1 MFFKKNKNDFELKTE
16 EDSSYYEYEDDTDFF
31 RFDNEEPIN
40 SSLKYKAESNIDS
53 LDNNNDNS
61 DYVSTDFYNGYDQVD
76 EDDNADDNDNNTTYT
91 DDSTKSVGGIMLKV
105 LNFFLILVMAGAF
118 LVVFDVVMVTKFNV
132 GPIFAIKVK
141 TYNDGGTKE
150 YAGIFY
156 KVIKYKQTNGRRDM
170 VLGSYK
176 LSYSGEV
183 YKKSVLDLAILYRDD
198 FTNFSLLEGKY
209 VVVTGKVLRVS
220 KEKQVVKLIYED
232 SDNKYQTIV
241 TFKMDKDANYDEL
254 KKGNIVK
261 IAGVLDDYSDNKQG
275 ININMIMVLESRF
288 LLFFF

>member
-40 SSLKYKAESNIDS
+40 SSLKYKAESNTDS
-53 LDNNNDNS
+53 LDNNDDNS

-254 KKGNIVK
+254 KKGNTVK

-275 ININMIMVLESRF
+275 ININMINGTRK
-288 LLFFF
+288 

>member
-40 SSLKYKAESNIDS
+40 SSLKYKAESNTDS
-53 LDNNNDNS
+53 LDNNDDNS
-61 DYVSTDFYNGYDQVD
+61 DYVSTDFYNGYDQV
-76 EDDNADDNDNNTTYT
+76 EVDDNADDNDNSTTYT
-91 DDSTKSVGGIMLKV
+91 DDSNKSVGGIMLKV

-209 VVVTGKVLRVS
+209 VVVTGKVLSVS

-254 KKGNIVK
+254 KKGNTVK

-275 ININMIMVLESRF
+275 ININMINGTRK
-288 LLFFF
+288 

>member
-40 SSLKYKAESNIDS
+40 SSLKYKAESNTDS
-53 LDNNNDNS
+53 LDNNDDNS
-61 DYVSTDFYNGYDQVD
+61 DYVSTDFYNGYDQV
-76 EDDNADDNDNNTTYT
+76 EVDDNADDNDNSTTYT
-91 DDSTKSVGGIMLKV
+91 DDSNKSVSGIMLKV

-241 TFKMDKDANYDEL
+241 TFKMDKDANYDGL

-275 ININMIMVLESRF
+275 ININMINGTRK
-288 LLFFF
+288 

>member
-40 SSLKYKAESNIDS
+40 SSLKYKAESNTDS
-53 LDNNNDNS
+53 LDNNDDNS
-61 DYVSTDFYNGYDQVD
+61 DYVSTDFYNGYDQV
-76 EDDNADDNDNNTTYT
+76 EVDDNADDNDNSTTYT
-91 DDSTKSVGGIMLKV
+91 DDSNKSVGGIMLKV

-176 LSYSGEV
+176 LSYAGEV

-261 IAGVLDDYSDNKQG
+261 ISGVLDDYSDNKQG
-275 ININMIMVLESRF
+275 ININMINGTRK
-288 LLFFF
+288 

>member
-141 TYNDGGTKE
+141 TYNEGGTKE

-156 KVIKYKQTNGRRDM
+156 KVIKYKQTNGSRDM

-176 LSYSGEV
+176 LSYYGEV

-232 SDNKYQTIV
+232 SDNKYQTVV

-261 IAGVLDDYSDNKQG
+261 IAGGLDDYSDNKQG
-275 ININMIMVLESRF
+275 ININMINGTRK
-288 LLFFF
+288 

>member
-40 SSLKYKAESNIDS
+40 SSLKYKAESNTDS

-91 DDSTKSVGGIMLKV
+91 DDSTKSVGGIILKV

-118 LVVFDVVMVTKFNV
+118 LVAFDVVMVTKFNV

-209 VVVTGKVLRVS
+209 VVVTGKVLSVS

-254 KKGNIVK
+254 KKGNTVK

-275 ININMIMVLESRF
+275 ININMINGTRK
-288 LLFFF
+288 

>member
-76 EDDNADDNDNNTTYT
+76 EDDNADDNDNSTTYT
-91 DDSTKSVGGIMLKV
+91 DDSNKSLGGIMLKV

-254 KKGNIVK
+254 KKGNTVK

-275 ININMIMVLESRF
+275 ININMINGTRK
-288 LLFFF
+288 

>member
-40 SSLKYKAESNIDS
+40 SSLKYKVESNIDS

-141 TYNDGGTKE
+141 TYNDGGTRE

-254 KKGNIVK
+254 KKGNTVK

-275 ININMIMVLESRF
+275 ININMINGTRK
-288 LLFFF
+288 

>member
-91 DDSTKSVGGIMLKV
+91 DDSNKSLGGIMLKV

-176 LSYSGEV
+176 LSYAGEV

-209 VVVTGKVLRVS
+209 VVVTGKVLSVS

-241 TFKMDKDANYDEL
+241 TFKMDKDANYDGL
-254 KKGNIVK
+254 KKGNTVK
-261 IAGVLDDYSDNKQG
+261 LAGVLDDYSDNKQG
-275 ININMIMVLESRF
+275 ININMINGTRK
-288 LLFFF
+288 

>member
-1 MFFKKNKNDFELKTE
+1 MFFKKNKNDCELKTE

-40 SSLKYKAESNIDS
+40 SSLKYKAESNTDS

-76 EDDNADDNDNNTTYT
+76 EDDNADDNDNSTTYT
-91 DDSTKSVGGIMLKV
+91 DDSNKSFGGIILKV

-209 VVVTGKVLRVS
+209 VVVTGKVLSVS

-254 KKGNIVK
+254 KKGNTVK

-275 ININMIMVLESRF
+275 ININMINGTRK
-288 LLFFF
+288 

>member
-40 SSLKYKAESNIDS
+40 SSLKYKAESNTDS
-53 LDNNNDNS
+53 LDNNDDNS
-61 DYVSTDFYNGYDQVD
+61 DYVSTDFYNGYDQV
-76 EDDNADDNDNNTTYT
+76 EVDDNADDNDNSTTYT
-91 DDSTKSVGGIMLKV
+91 DDSNKSVGGIMLKV

-241 TFKMDKDANYDEL
+241 TFKMDKDANYDGL
-254 KKGNIVK
+254 KKGNTVK

-275 ININMIMVLESRF
+275 ININMINGTRK
-288 LLFFF
+288 

>member
-91 DDSTKSVGGIMLKV
+91 DDSTKSLGGIMLKV

-209 VVVTGKVLRVS
+209 VVVTGKVLSVS

-241 TFKMDKDANYDEL
+241 TFKMDKDANYDGL
-254 KKGNIVK
+254 KKGNTVK
-261 IAGVLDDYSDNKQG
+261 LAGVLDDYSDNKQG
-275 ININMIMVLESRF
+275 ININMINGTRK
-288 LLFFF
+288 

>member
-118 LVVFDVVMVTKFNV
+118 LIVFDVVMVTKFNV

-209 VVVTGKVLRVS
+209 VVVTGKVLSVS

-254 KKGNIVK
+254 KKGNTVK

-275 ININMIMVLESRF
+275 ININMINGTRK
-288 LLFFF
+288 

>member
-141 TYNDGGTKE
+141 TYNDGGTRE
-150 YAGIFY
+150 YTGIFY

-176 LSYSGEV
+176 LSYAGEV

-209 VVVTGKVLRVS
+209 VVVTGKVLSVS

-241 TFKMDKDANYDEL
+241 TFNMDKDANYDGL

-275 ININMIMVLESRF
+275 ININMINGTRK
-288 LLFFF
+288 

>member
-40 SSLKYKAESNIDS
+40 SSLKYKAESNTDS
-53 LDNNNDNS
+53 LDNNDDNS
-61 DYVSTDFYNGYDQVD
+61 DYVSTDFYNSYDQV
-76 EDDNADDNDNNTTYT
+76 EVDDNIDDNDNSTTYT
-91 DDSTKSVGGIMLKV
+91 DDSNKSLGGIILKV
-105 LNFFLILVMAGAF
+105 LNFFLILVMVGAF

-141 TYNDGGTKE
+141 TYNDGGTRE

-176 LSYSGEV
+176 FSYSGEV

-209 VVVTGKVLRVS
+209 VVVTGKVLSVS

-254 KKGNIVK
+254 KKGNTVK

-275 ININMIMVLESRF
+275 ININMINGTRK
-288 LLFFF
+288 

>member
-1 MFFKKNKNDFELKTE
+1 MFFKKNKSDFELKTE

-40 SSLKYKAESNIDS
+40 SSLKYKAESNTDS
-53 LDNNNDNS
+53 LDNNDDNS

-209 VVVTGKVLRVS
+209 VVVTGKVLSVS

-254 KKGNIVK
+254 KKGNTVK

-275 ININMIMVLESRF
+275 ININMINGTRK
-288 LLFFF
+288 

>member
-91 DDSTKSVGGIMLKV
+91 DDSNKSLGGIMLKV

-170 VLGSYK
+170 VLGNYK

-254 KKGNIVK
+254 KKGNTVK

-275 ININMIMVLESRF
+275 ININMINGTRK
-288 LLFFF
+288 

>member
-53 LDNNNDNS
+53 LDNINDTS
-61 DYVSTDFYNGYDQVD
+61 DFVSTDFYNGYDQVD

-118 LVVFDVVMVTKFNV
+118 LVVFDVLMVTKFNV

-209 VVVTGKVLRVS
+209 VVVTGKVLSVS

-254 KKGNIVK
+254 KKGNTVK

-275 ININMIMVLESRF
+275 ININMINGTRK
-288 LLFFF
+288 

>member
-91 DDSTKSVGGIMLKV
+91 DDSNKSLGGIILKV
-105 LNFFLILVMAGAF
+105 LNFFLILVMVGAF

-141 TYNDGGTKE
+141 TYNDGGTRE

-209 VVVTGKVLRVS
+209 VVVTGKVLSVS

-254 KKGNIVK
+254 KKGNTVK

-275 ININMIMVLESRF
+275 ININMINGTRK
-288 LLFFF
+288 

>member
-40 SSLKYKAESNIDS
+40 SSLKYKAESNTDS
-53 LDNNNDNS
+53 LDNNDDNS
-61 DYVSTDFYNGYDQVD
+61 DYVSTDFYNSYDQVD
-76 EDDNADDNDNNTTYT
+76 EDDNIDDNDNSTTYT
-91 DDSTKSVGGIMLKV
+91 DDSNKSLGGIMLKV
-105 LNFFLILVMAGAF
+105 LNFFLILVMVGAF

-209 VVVTGKVLRVS
+209 VVVTGKVLSVS

-254 KKGNIVK
+254 KKGNTVK

-275 ININMIMVLESRF
+275 ININMINGTRK
-288 LLFFF
+288 

>member
-91 DDSTKSVGGIMLKV
+91 DDSNKSLGGIMLKV

-254 KKGNIVK
+254 KKGNTVK

-275 ININMIMVLESRF
+275 ININMINGTRK
-288 LLFFF
+288 

>member
-40 SSLKYKAESNIDS
+40 SSLKYKAESNTDS
-53 LDNNNDNS
+53 LDNNDDNS
-61 DYVSTDFYNGYDQVD
+61 DYVSTDFYNSYDQV
-76 EDDNADDNDNNTTYT
+76 EVDDNIDDNSTTYT
-91 DDSTKSVGGIMLKV
+91 DDSNKSLGGIILKV
-105 LNFFLILVMAGAF
+105 LNFFLILVMVGAF

-141 TYNDGGTKE
+141 TYNDGGTRE

-254 KKGNIVK
+254 KKGNTVK

-275 ININMIMVLESRF
+275 ININMINGTRK
-288 LLFFF
+288 

>member
-61 DYVSTDFYNGYDQVD
+61 DYVSTDFYNSYDQV
-76 EDDNADDNDNNTTYT
+76 EVDDNIDDNDNSTTYT
-91 DDSTKSVGGIMLKV
+91 DDSNKSLGGIILKV
-105 LNFFLILVMAGAF
+105 LNFFLILVMVGAF

-141 TYNDGGTKE
+141 TYNDGGTRE

-156 KVIKYKQTNGRRDM
+156 KLIKYKQTNGRRDM

-209 VVVTGKVLRVS
+209 VVVTGKVLSVS

-241 TFKMDKDANYDEL
+241 TFKMDKDANYGEL
-254 KKGNIVK
+254 KKGNTVK

-275 ININMIMVLESRF
+275 ININMINGTRK
-288 LLFFF
+288 

>member
-40 SSLKYKAESNIDS
+40 SSLKYKAESNTDS
-53 LDNNNDNS
+53 LDNNDDNS
-61 DYVSTDFYNGYDQVD
+61 DYVSTDFYNGYDQV
-76 EDDNADDNDNNTTYT
+76 EVDDNADDNDNSTTYT
-91 DDSTKSVGGIMLKV
+91 DDSNKSLGGIMLKV

-156 KVIKYKQTNGRRDM
+156 KVIKYKQTNGRHYM

-275 ININMIMVLESRF
+275 ININMINGTRK
-288 LLFFF
+288 

>member
-156 KVIKYKQTNGRRDM
+156 KVIKYKQTNGRHDM

-209 VVVTGKVLRVS
+209 VVVTGKVLSVS

-241 TFKMDKDANYDEL
+241 TFKMYKDANYDGL
-254 KKGNIVK
+254 KKGNTVK
-261 IAGVLDDYSDNKQG
+261 LAGVLDDYSDNKQG
-275 ININMIMVLESRF
+275 ININMINGTRK
-288 LLFFF
+288 

>member
-40 SSLKYKAESNIDS
+40 SSLKYKAESNTDS
-53 LDNNNDNS
+53 LDNNDDNS

-118 LVVFDVVMVTKFNV
+118 LVVFYVVMVTKFNV

-209 VVVTGKVLRVS
+209 VVVTGKVLSVS

-254 KKGNIVK
+254 KKGNTVK

-275 ININMIMVLESRF
+275 ININMINGTRK
-288 LLFFF
+288 

>member
-76 EDDNADDNDNNTTYT
+76 EDDNADDNDNSTTYT
-91 DDSTKSVGGIMLKV
+91 DDSNKSLGGIMLKV

-141 TYNDGGTKE
+141 TYNDGGTRE

-254 KKGNIVK
+254 KKGNTVK

-275 ININMIMVLESRF
+275 ININMINGTRK
-288 LLFFF
+288 

>member
-141 TYNDGGTKE
+141 TYNDGGTRE

-156 KVIKYKQTNGRRDM
+156 KVIKYKQTNGRHDM

-209 VVVTGKVLRVS
+209 VVVTGKVLSVS

-241 TFKMDKDANYDEL
+241 TFNMDKDANYDEL
-254 KKGNIVK
+254 KKGNTVK

-275 ININMIMVLESRF
+275 ININMINGTRK
-288 LLFFF
+288 

>member
-76 EDDNADDNDNNTTYT
+76 EDDNADDNDNSTTYT
-91 DDSTKSVGGIMLKV
+91 DDSNKSLGGIMLKV

-156 KVIKYKQTNGRRDM
+156 KVIKYKQTNGRHDM

-275 ININMIMVLESRF
+275 ININMINGTRK
-288 LLFFF
+288 

>member
-76 EDDNADDNDNNTTYT
+76 EDDNADDNDNSTTYT
-91 DDSTKSVGGIMLKV
+91 DDSNKSLGGIILKV
-105 LNFFLILVMAGAF
+105 LNFFLILVMVGAF

-141 TYNDGGTKE
+141 TYNDGGTRE

-209 VVVTGKVLRVS
+209 VVVTGKVLSVS

-254 KKGNIVK
+254 KKGNTVK

-275 ININMIMVLESRF
+275 ININMINGTRK
-288 LLFFF
+288 

>member
-40 SSLKYKAESNIDS
+40 SSLKYKAESNTDS
-53 LDNNNDNS
+53 LDNNDDNS
-61 DYVSTDFYNGYDQVD
+61 DYVSTDFYNSYDQV
-76 EDDNADDNDNNTTYT
+76 EVDDNIDDNDNSTTYT
-91 DDSTKSVGGIMLKV
+91 DDSNKSFGGIILKV
-105 LNFFLILVMAGAF
+105 LNFFLILVMVGAF

-141 TYNDGGTKE
+141 TYNDGGTRE

-209 VVVTGKVLRVS
+209 VVVTGKVLSVS

-254 KKGNIVK
+254 KKGNKVK

-275 ININMIMVLESRF
+275 ININMINGTRK
-288 LLFFF
+288 

>member
-40 SSLKYKAESNIDS
+40 SSLKYKAESNTDS
-53 LDNNNDNS
+53 LDNNDDNS
-61 DYVSTDFYNGYDQVD
+61 DYVSTDFYNSYDQV
-76 EDDNADDNDNNTTYT
+76 EVDDNIDDNDNSTTYT

-105 LNFFLILVMAGAF
+105 LNFFLILVMVGAF

-141 TYNDGGTKE
+141 TYNDGGTRE

-209 VVVTGKVLRVS
+209 VVVTGKVLSVS

-254 KKGNIVK
+254 KKGNTVK

-275 ININMIMVLESRF
+275 ININMINGTRK
-288 LLFFF
+288 

>member
-261 IAGVLDDYSDNKQG
+261 ISGVLDDYSDNKQG
-275 ININMIMVLESRF
+275 ININMINGTRK
-288 LLFFF
+288 

>member
-176 LSYSGEV
+176 LSYAGEV

-209 VVVTGKVLRVS
+209 VVVTGKVLRFS

-261 IAGVLDDYSDNKQG
+261 ISGVLDDYSDNKQG
-275 ININMIMVLESRF
+275 ININMINGTRK
-288 LLFFF
+288 

>member
-40 SSLKYKAESNIDS
+40 SSLKYKAESNTDS
-53 LDNNNDNS
+53 LDNNDDNS
-61 DYVSTDFYNGYDQVD
+61 DYVSTDFYNSYDQVD
-76 EDDNADDNDNNTTYT
+76 EYDNIDDNDNSTTYT
-91 DDSTKSVGGIMLKV
+91 DDSNKSLGGIMLKV
-105 LNFFLILVMAGAF
+105 LNFFLILVMVGAF

-141 TYNDGGTKE
+141 TYNDGGTRE

-209 VVVTGKVLRVS
+209 VVVTGKVLSVS

-241 TFKMDKDANYDEL
+241 TFKMDKDANYDGL

-275 ININMIMVLESRF
+275 ININMINGTRK
-288 LLFFF
+288 

>member
-209 VVVTGKVLRVS
+209 VVVTGKVLSVS
-220 KEKQVVKLIYED
+220 KEKQVVKLIFED

-254 KKGNIVK
+254 KKGNTVK

-275 ININMIMVLESRF
+275 ININMINGTRK
-288 LLFFF
+288 

>member
-40 SSLKYKAESNIDS
+40 SSLKYKAESNTDS
-53 LDNNNDNS
+53 LDNNDDNS
-61 DYVSTDFYNGYDQVD
+61 DYVSTDFYNSYDQV
-76 EDDNADDNDNNTTYT
+76 EVDDNIDDNDNSTTYT
-91 DDSTKSVGGIMLKV
+91 DDSNKSLGGIILKV
-105 LNFFLILVMAGAF
+105 LNFFLILVMVGAF

-141 TYNDGGTKE
+141 TYNDGGTRE

-209 VVVTGKVLRVS
+209 VVVTGKVLSVS

-241 TFKMDKDANYDEL
+241 TFKMDKDANYDGL
-254 KKGNIVK
+254 KKGNTVK
-261 IAGVLDDYSDNKQG
+261 LAGVLDDYSDNKQG
-275 ININMIMVLESRF
+275 ININMINGTRK
-288 LLFFF
+288 

>member
-76 EDDNADDNDNNTTYT
+76 EDDNADDNDNSTTYT
-91 DDSTKSVGGIMLKV
+91 DDSNKSVGGIMLKV

-170 VLGSYK
+170 VLGNYK

-254 KKGNIVK
+254 KKGNTVK

-275 ININMIMVLESRF
+275 ININMINGTRK
-288 LLFFF
+288 

>member
-40 SSLKYKAESNIDS
+40 SSLKYKAESNTDS
-53 LDNNNDNS
+53 LDNNDDNS
-61 DYVSTDFYNGYDQVD
+61 DYVSTDFYNSYDQV
-76 EDDNADDNDNNTTYT
+76 EVDDNIDDNDNSTTYT
-91 DDSTKSVGGIMLKV
+91 DDSNKSFGGIILKV
-105 LNFFLILVMAGAF
+105 LNFFLILVMVGAF

-141 TYNDGGTKE
+141 TYNDGGTRE

-170 VLGSYK
+170 VLGTYK

-209 VVVTGKVLRVS
+209 VVVTGKVLSVS

-254 KKGNIVK
+254 KKGNTVK

-275 ININMIMVLESRF
+275 ININMINGTRK
-288 LLFFF
+288 